1 MKLGMFM
8 MPLHS
13 PETPIET
20 MLAQD
25 REAIILADELGY
37 SEAWVG
43 EHYTSNIEPIPNP
56 LQFMATLIH
65 QTKQIKFATGVLN
78 LPQHH
83 PATIAGDVA
92 QFDYL
97 SNGRF
102 IMGIGPG
109 GLVSDME
116 LFGLRDKNRA
126 EMTVESLEIIHKI
139 WASDPPYNISG
150 KYWNVK
156 LDETINPRLGF
167 GPQLKPL
174 QKPFPPVGISVMSPA
189 SSTARQAGERG
200 WSVVSANFIADR
212 VVKSHWEQYVIGCE
226 NAGRPVDP
234 AQWRVARSVFVG
246 ESDEQVRDYI
256 YDPKSSYSQYYDY
269 IIDDMDSFKM
279 RSILGPTTDTPHED
293 ITVEK
298 CLDWMVLSGSP
309 KTVLDKLVAFVDYL
323 GVPFGTLLQTH
334 TEWDKPEL
342 HKRSMSL
349 LAQEVMPKFQDY
361 CRNYKK

>member
-13 PETPIET
+13 PETPIAD

-25 REAIILADELGY
+25 REAIILADQLGF

-102 IMGIGPG
+102 IMGVGPG

-126 EMTVESLEIIHKI
+126 EMTVDSLEIIHKI
-139 WASDPPYNISG
+139 WASDPPYNITG
-150 KYWNVK
+150 KYWDVK
-156 LDETINPRLGF
+156 VEQTVNKRLGF
-167 GPQLKPL
+167 GPILKPL
-174 QKPFPPVGISVMSPA
+174 QQPHPPVGISVMSPS

-226 NAGRPVDP
+226 KAGRPADRN
-234 AQWRVARSVFVG
+234 QWRVARSVFVG
-246 ESDEQVRDYI
+246 ESDSQAQEYLEQQR
-256 YDPKSSYSQYYDY
+256 SSYYQYYDY

-279 RSILGPTTDTPHED
+279 RHILAPSENTPDSE
-293 ITVEK
+293 ITVAK
-298 CLDWMVLSGSP
+298 CLDWMVMSGSP
-309 KTVLDKLVAFVDYL
+309 KTVLDRMVAFVDYL
-323 GVPFGTLLQTH
+323 GGPFGTLLMTH
-334 TEWDKPEL
+334 TEWDVPQL
-342 HKRSMSL
+342 HKRSMEL
-349 LAQEVMPKFQDY
+349 LSTEVMPKLNDY
-361 CRNYKK
+361 CSKFKD

>member
-1 MKLGMFM
+1 MNLGMFM

-13 PETPIET
+13 PQTPIDT

-25 REAIILADELGY
+25 REAIILADELGF

-65 QTKQIKFATGVLN
+65 QTRQIKFATGVLN

-83 PATIAGDVA
+83 PATVAGDVA

-116 LFGLRDKNRA
+116 LYGLRDKNRA

-139 WASDPPYNISG
+139 WASDPPYNIKG
-150 KYWNVK
+150 KYWDVTVEATLN
-156 LDETINPRLGF
+156 ERLGF
-167 GPQLKPL
+167 GPMLKPL
-174 QKPFPPVGISVMSPA
+174 QQPFPPVAISVMSPS

-212 VVKSHWEQYVIGCE
+212 VVKSHWDQYVIGCA
-226 NAGRPVDP
+226 NSGRPADRS
-234 AQWRVARSVFVG
+234 QWRVARSVLVTD
-246 ESDEQVRDYI
+246 SDAQAADYLANEAC
-256 YDPKSSYSQYYDY
+256 SYAQYYDY
-269 IIDDMDSFKM
+269 MIDDMASFKM
-279 RSILGPTTDTPHED
+279 KNILAPSIDTPDAD
-293 ITVEK
+293 ITISN

-309 KTVLDKLVAFVDYL
+309 KTVLDKLIAFVDYL
-323 GVPFGTLLQTH
+323 GGPFGTLLMTY
-334 TEWDKPEL
+334 TEWDIPAM
-342 HKRSMSL
+342 HQRSMQL
-349 LAQEVMPKFQDY
+349 LASEVMPKLKNY
-361 CRNYKK
+361 CAHFDK